1 MRYTKELFVL
11 ILQLAVFYLFPLFSE
26 PFGPMGMV
34 YVIIFLTFML
44 SALLGLLSRNAI
56 KYLYPLA
63 IAILFIPSVFIY
75 YNESALIHT
84 VWYFVISSVGLLI
97 PALLNLIGFLFRGL
111 FVRR

>member
-56 KYLYPLA
+56 KYCIDSL
-63 IAILFIPSVFIY
+63 LFLLCDYIIPHHEPHFRDKVTKVRKNSRQIY
-75 YNESALIHT
+75 RQL
-84 VWYFVISSVGLLI
+84 
-97 PALLNLIGFLFRGL
+97 
-111 FVRR
+111 